1 MNLQWTSS
9 EDTTLHCNRTLCVD
23 SCNTTSV
30 SVLAGRFIN
39 LSMQPLLGG
48 QAGRPS
54 RPPLLRARASQL
66 RYSVTRSCRRAAL

>member
-9 EDTTLHCNRTLCVD
+9 EDTTLHCNRTRCVD
-23 SCNTTSV
+23 GCNTTSV

-54 RPPLLRARASQL
+54 RPPLLRTRASQL